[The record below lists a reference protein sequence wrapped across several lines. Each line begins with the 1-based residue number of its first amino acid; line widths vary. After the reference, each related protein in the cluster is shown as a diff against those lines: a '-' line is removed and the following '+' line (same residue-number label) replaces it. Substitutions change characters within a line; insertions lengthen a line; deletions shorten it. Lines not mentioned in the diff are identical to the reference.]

1 MTLEPGTIVYF
12 TPFYFP
18 DGGAAAKPKYFIFL
32 CKDGDHSLVATLPT
46 RTDRTPLGAVKTHGC
61 LSAAGASFSS
71 YYFQPGRP
79 ITINGWCFPDPH
91 PTYIYPRWVETY
103 DQKIFDQIYVVEG
116 VDYHIMGRLT
126 KEEYEALVKCISG
139 SNDAK
144 MKYKRLLSSSRYN

>member
-18 DGGAAAKPKYFIFL
+18 DGQSAAKPKYFIFL
-32 CKDGDHSLVATLPT
+32 CKDGDNALVATLPT

-61 LSAAGASFSS
+61 IAANGANFSS
-71 YYFQPGRP
+71 YYFQPGKP
-79 ITINGWCFPDPH
+79 IATNGWFFPDKN

-103 DQKIFDQIYVVEG
+103 DRKIFDDIYVVEG
-116 VDYHIMGRLT
+116 VDYQIMGRLT
-126 KEEYEALVKCISG
+126 KAEYEALLKCISE

-144 MKYKRLLSSSRYN
+144 MKYKRLLAGRSYG